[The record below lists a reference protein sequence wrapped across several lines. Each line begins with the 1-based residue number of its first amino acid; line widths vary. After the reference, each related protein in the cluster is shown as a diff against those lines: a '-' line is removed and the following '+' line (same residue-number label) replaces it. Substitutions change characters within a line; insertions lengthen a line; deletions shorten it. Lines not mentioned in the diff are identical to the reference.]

1 MILLVKRAHPSRSS
15 QKVLSP
21 FSIGTFLGLSILH
34 NIIFTFFPGK
44 RSFGGTRVYWYA
56 RVDIILSG
64 NLSATLLT
72 KVKNDP
78 IPIGEYISSPCV
90 PYILLPGTKEEYFS
104 FNSVHFGQR
113 Q

>member
-1 MILLVKRAHPSRSS
+1 YIIGQMSPPSRSS
-15 QKVLSP
+15 QNDLSP
-21 FSIGTFLGLSILH
+21 FSIETFLGLSILQS
-34 NIIFTFFPGK
+34 IIFTFFPGK

-56 RVDIILSG
+56 SVEMILSG

-72 KVKNDP
+72 NVRNDP
-78 IPIGEYISSPCV
+78 IPIGEYKSSCV
-90 PYILLPGTKEEYFS
+90 PYILLPGVKAENFS